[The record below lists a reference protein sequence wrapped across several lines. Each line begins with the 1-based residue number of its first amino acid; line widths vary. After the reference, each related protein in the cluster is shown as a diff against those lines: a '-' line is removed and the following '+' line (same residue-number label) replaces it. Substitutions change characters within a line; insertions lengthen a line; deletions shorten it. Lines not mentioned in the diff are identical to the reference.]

1 MDLHLEFIVD
11 QTVKYSD
18 WLAKG
23 LGSVA
28 GSGNSEPLSLASS
41 SLDCESY
48 SSVCCR
54 CKSV

>member
-28 GSGNSEPLSLASS
+28 GSGNSEPLSLTSS

-54 CKSV
+54 CEPV